1 VPPAGVVLILMA
13 MATYLEQSLAQLEI
27 FEGCIPWMYLD
38 TVGKVTVGVGF
49 MLPDSAAA
57 AALPFQLAG
66 QASTANE
73 ITDDFGRVTG
83 MAAGHVAGFY
93 QQSDSLQLPQSV
105 IDARLLHTL
114 QGFEGLLRAAM
125 TGYDGL
131 PPTVKMALL
140 DMAYNLGPVGL
151 LKGYPHMLAAV
162 SQGDWA
168 TAAANCSRSGP
179 SPARN
184 AWTKQQFLNA
194 LSPES
199 SS

>member
-1 VPPAGVVLILMA
+1 VLTLMA

-57 AALPFQLAG
+57 AALPFLVAG
-66 QASTANE
+66 VAATADE
-73 ITDDFGRVTG
+73 ITDDFDRVTG

-93 QQSDSLQLPQSV
+93 KQPDSPQLPQSA
-105 IDARLLHTL
+105 IDAQLLKTL
-114 QGFEGLLRAAM
+114 QGFEGQLRAAL
-125 TGYDGL
+125 TGYDGF
-131 PPTVKMALL
+131 PTTGKMALL
-140 DMAYNLGPVGL
+140 DMAYNLGPAGL

-162 SQGDWA
+162 SRGDWA
-168 TAAANCSRSGP
+168 TAAASCSRVGP

-184 AWTKQQFLNA
+184 AWTKQQFLAA
-194 LSPES
+194 LSSES

>member
-1 VPPAGVVLILMA
+1 

-57 AALPFQLAG
+57 SALPFQLAG
-66 QASTANE
+66 QAAAADA

-93 QQSDSLQLPQSV
+93 KQPDSLQLPQSV

-125 TGYDGL
+125 TGYDGF

-140 DMAYNLGPVGL
+140 DMAYNLGPEGL

-162 SQGDWA
+162 NHGQWA
-168 TAAANCSRSGP
+168 TAAANCLRIGP
-179 SPARN
+179 SAARN
-184 AWTKQQFLNA
+184 AWTKQQFLAA
-194 LSPES
+194 LAPES